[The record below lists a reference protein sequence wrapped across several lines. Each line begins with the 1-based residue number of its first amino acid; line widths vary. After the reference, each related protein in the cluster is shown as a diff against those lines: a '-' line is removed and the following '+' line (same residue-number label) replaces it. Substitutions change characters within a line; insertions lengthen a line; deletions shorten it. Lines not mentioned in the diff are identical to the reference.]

1 MKKTACG
8 QVSR

>member
-1 MKKTACG
+1 MASACG